1 MIPVSSIL
9 IIAVASFLGFALLGM
24 TRYWLGSIALCAM
37 VYVLMVLVYAL

>member
-1 MIPVSSIL
+1 MLPVSSL
-9 IIAVASFLGFALLGM
+9 VIITAASFLGFAMLGM